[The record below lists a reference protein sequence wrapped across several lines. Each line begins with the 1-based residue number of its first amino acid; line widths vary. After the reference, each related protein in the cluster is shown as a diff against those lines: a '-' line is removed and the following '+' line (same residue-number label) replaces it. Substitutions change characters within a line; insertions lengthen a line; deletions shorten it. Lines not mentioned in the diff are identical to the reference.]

1 MQPGQAQLTDESI
14 ADVLQQCEQ
23 RLIRT
28 LDSFAGDDEL
38 ARAVEEVEMARSTPS
53 GGDSGAGDGPLDQRM
68 QNNVRIGVNAHVT
81 GDDESDS
88 YFTDDEEVRRRYHG
102 PLPGFSR

>member
-38 ARAVEEVEMARSTPS
+38 ARAVEEVELARSNS
-53 GGDSGAGDGPLDQRM
+53 AGGGESGDSALDQRM
-68 QNNVRIGVNAHVT
+68 QNNVRIGVIASGN
-81 GDDESDS
+81 GEDENEA
-88 YFTDDEEVRRRYHG
+88 YFTDDEEVRGRPWG
-102 PLPGFSR
+102 M